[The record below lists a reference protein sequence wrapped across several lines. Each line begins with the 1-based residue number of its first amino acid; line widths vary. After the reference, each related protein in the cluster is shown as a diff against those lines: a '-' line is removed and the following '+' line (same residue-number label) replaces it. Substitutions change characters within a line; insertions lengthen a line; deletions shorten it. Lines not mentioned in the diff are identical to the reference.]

1 MKRLINVTMKNQT
14 YARRTPPPV
23 RDVPELKWLDQVTG
37 VMDTAFRVPGTNF
50 RFGLDPIIGLIPGVG
65 EVVTFGISGAL
76 LLVMARHGVSRK
88 VLLMMAGNIL
98 LDSTLGAIPIIGDL
112 FDAGYKSNRRNLE
125 LLRRH
130 YQEGKHQGKGTG
142 QLVLSVVGI
151 LLVAALFLFLTWK
164 LVSVIIG
171 YFHGTVNL

>member
-1 MKRLINVTMKNQT
+1 
-14 YARRTPPPV
+14 V

-37 VMDTAFRVPGTNF
+37 LMDTAFRVPGTNF

-65 EVVTFGISGAL
+65 DAVSFGISGAL

-98 LDSTLGAIPIIGDL
+98 LDSTLGAIPIVGDL
-112 FDAGYKSNRRNLE
+112 FDASYKSNRRNLE

-130 YQEGKHQGKGTG
+130 YHEGKHQGKGTG
-142 QLVLSVVGI
+142 ILVLSVIGI
-151 LLVAALFLFLTWK
+151 LLLAALFLFLTWK
-164 LVSVIIG
+164 LISVVIG
-171 YFHGTVNL
+171 YFHGTVHL

>member
-1 MKRLINVTMKNQT
+1 MSILINVTMKNQT
-14 YARRTPPPV
+14 YIRPTPPPV

-65 EVVTFGISGAL
+65 ELVTFGISGAL
-76 LLVMARHGVSRK
+76 LMVMARHGVSRK

-98 LDSTLGAIPIIGDL
+98 LDSTIGAIPILGDL

-142 QLVLSVVGI
+142 ILVLMVIGI
-151 LLVAALFLFLTWK
+151 LGVAALLVFLTWK
-164 LVSVIIG
+164 LVALVIG
-171 YFHGTVNL
+171 YFQGTLNV

>member
-1 MKRLINVTMKNQT
+1 MDILINVTMKNQS
-14 YARRTPPPV
+14 YVRPTPPPV

-76 LLVMARHGVSRK
+76 LMVMARHGVSRK

-125 LLRRH
+125 LLRKH
-130 YQEGKHQGKGTG
+130 YLEGKHQGKGTG
-142 QLVLSVVGI
+142 ILVLMVIGI
-151 LLVAALFLFLTWK
+151 LLVAALLVFLTWK
-164 LVSVIIG
+164 LVALVIG
-171 YFHGTVNL
+171 YFQGTVHL

>member
-1 MKRLINVTMKNQT
+1 MKNQS
-14 YARRTPPPV
+14 YARPVPPPV

-50 RFGLDPIIGLIPGVG
+50 RFGLDPILGLIPGVG
-65 EVVTFGISGAL
+65 DAVSLGISGVL

-98 LDSTLGAIPIIGDL
+98 LDSTVGAIPILGDL

-130 YQEGKHQGKGTG
+130 YHEGKHQGKGTG
-142 QLVLSVVGI
+142 ILVLSVIGI

-164 LVSVIIG
+164 LISVIIG
-171 YFHGTVNL
+171 YFHGTVHL

>member
-1 MKRLINVTMKNQT
+1 MKNQT
-14 YARRTPPPV
+14 YARGTQPPV

-50 RFGLDPIIGLIPGVG
+50 RFGLDPVLGLIPGVG
-65 EVVTFGISGAL
+65 DAISFGISGAL

-98 LDSTLGAIPIIGDL
+98 LDSTIGAIPILGDL

-130 YQEGKHQGKGTG
+130 YHEGKHQGKGTG
-142 QLVLSVVGI
+142 IIILSVIGI

-164 LVSVIIG
+164 LISVIIG
-171 YFHGTVNL
+171 YFHGTVHL

>member
-1 MKRLINVTMKNQT
+1 MSILIDVTMKNQP
-14 YARRTPPPV
+14 YIRPTPPPV

-76 LLVMARHGVSRK
+76 LMVMARHGVSRK

-130 YQEGKHQGKGTG
+130 YHEGKHQGKGSG
-142 QLVLSVVGI
+142 ILVLMVIGI
-151 LLVAALFLFLTWK
+151 LLVAALLVFLTWK
-164 LVSVIIG
+164 LVALVIG
-171 YFHGTVNL
+171 YFQGTLNG

>member
-1 MKRLINVTMKNQT
+1 MKTHQYKSNSTSRE
-14 YARRTPPPV
+14 
-23 RDVPELKWLDQVTG
+23 VPELKWLDQVTG
-37 VMDTAFRVPGTNF
+37 MMDTAFRVPGTKF

-65 EVVTFGISGAL
+65 ELVTFGISGAL
-76 LLVMARHGVSRK
+76 LMVMARHGVSRK
-88 VLLMMAGNIL
+88 VLIMMAGNIL

-142 QLVLSVVGI
+142 LLVLSVI
-151 LLVAALFLFLTWK
+151 AIMAVAALLLFLTWK
-164 LVSVIIG
+164 LVSLVIG
-171 YFHGTVNL
+171 YFQGTVHL

>member
-1 MKRLINVTMKNQT
+1 MKNQT
-14 YARRTPPPV
+14 YTRPVPPPV

-37 VMDTAFRVPGTNF
+37 LMDTAFRVPGTNF

-65 EVVTFGISGAL
+65 DAVSFGISGAL

-98 LDSTLGAIPIIGDL
+98 LDSTLGAIPVVGDL

-130 YQEGKHQGKGTG
+130 YHEGKHQGKGTG
-142 QLVLSVVGI
+142 LAILSVIGI
-151 LLVAALFLFLTWK
+151 MAVAALLIFLTWK
-164 LVSVIIG
+164 LISVIIG
-171 YFHGTVNL
+171 IFNGTVHW